1 MAKCKRNR
9 NRAKRNFTVKTPT
22 ANRNYKD
29 TVFRMLFSDRKNL
42 LSLYNAVNQRDY
54 KNPEDLEIV
63 TLENAIY
70 MGMKNDL
77 AFIIDTNLYLYEHQS
92 TYNPNMPLR
101 DLFYI
106 CSEYQKLVDK
116 KSLFSSTLQKIPAPN
131 FIEFYNGSTVIADC
145 TELRLSSAFEHL
157 SGEPKLE
164 LVVTVLNV
172 NEGHN
177 AKLMQHCSM
186 LKEYAQYVARVR
198 HYAIDMPLNH
208 AVERAVDECIQ
219 EGILSE
225 FLTRNRN
232 EVINM
237 SIFEYDKELEEKKLR
252 KAEYEA
258 GREAGFSEGEKHGIE
273 LNSIETAKRM
283 LKFQEFSLD
292 KIASISGLSFDE
304 IKKLQTS
311 ETRSDS

>member
-9 NRAKRNFTVKTPT
+9 NRAKRNFTFKTPA

-29 TVFRMLFSDRKNL
+29 TIFRMLFSDRKNL
-42 LSLYNAVNQRDY
+42 LSLYNAVNQSNY

-70 MGMKNDL
+70 MGIKNDL
-77 AFIIDTNLYLYEHQS
+77 AFIMDTNLYLYEHQS

-131 FIEFYNGSTVIADC
+131 FIEFYNGSTVISDC
-145 TELRLSSAFEHL
+145 TELRLSSAFECL
-157 SGEPKLE
+157 TGQPKLE
-164 LVVTVLNV
+164 LIVTVLNV

-177 AKLMQHCSM
+177 ADLMQHCSM

-198 HYAIDMPLNH
+198 HYASDMPLNE
-208 AVERAVDECIQ
+208 AVKHAVDECIR
-219 EGILSE
+219 EGILTE

-232 EVINM
+232 EVISM

-252 KAEYEA
+252 KAEFEA
-258 GREAGFSEGEKHGIE
+258 GREAGLTEGKTLGYESAALEI
-273 LNSIETAKRM
+273 AKRM
-283 LKFQEFSLD
+283 LQSNKFSLD
-292 KIASISGLSFDE
+292 EIANFSGLSIDE
-304 IKKLQTS
+304 IKKLCTNK
-311 ETRSDS
+311 E

>member
-9 NRAKRNFTVKTPT
+9 NRAKRNFTFKTPA

-42 LSLYNAVNQRDY
+42 LSLYNAVNQSNY

-70 MGMKNDL
+70 MGIKNDL
-77 AFIIDTNLYLYEHQS
+77 AFIMDTNLYLYEHQS

-131 FIEFYNGSTVIADC
+131 FIEFYNGSTVISDC
-145 TELRLSSAFEHL
+145 TELRLSSAFECL
-157 SGEPKLE
+157 TGEPKLE
-164 LVVTVLNV
+164 LIVTVLNV

-177 AKLMQHCSM
+177 ADLMQHCSM

-198 HYAIDMPLNH
+198 HYATDMPLNQ

-219 EGILSE
+219 KGILTE

-232 EVINM
+232 EVISM

-252 KAEYEA
+252 KAEYEY
-258 GREAGFSEGEKHGIE
+258 GFSEGKKTGFQ
-273 LNSIETAKRM
+273 NAAMETAKRM
-283 LKFQEFSLD
+283 LKSNKLSLED
-292 KIASISGLSFDE
+292 IADFSGLSIDE
-304 IKKLQTS
+304 IKQLQNTKS
-311 ETRSDS
+311 

>member
-9 NRAKRNFTVKTPT
+9 NKAKRNLTVKTPK

-77 AFIIDTNLYLYEHQS
+77 AFIVDTNLYLYEHQS

-177 AKLMQHCSM
+177 ADLMQHCSM
-186 LKEYAQYVARVR
+186 LKEYSQYVARVR
-198 HYAIDMPLNH
+198 HYASDMPLNE
-208 AVERAVDECIQ
+208 AVKHAVDECIR
-219 EGILSE
+219 EGILAE

-232 EVINM
+232 EVISM

-252 KAEYEA
+252 KAEFEA
-258 GREAGFSEGEKHGIE
+258 GREAGLTEGKTLGYESAALEI
-273 LNSIETAKRM
+273 AKRM
-283 LKFQEFSLD
+283 LQSNKFSLD
-292 KIASISGLSFDE
+292 EIANFSGLSIDE
-304 IKKLQTS
+304 IKKLCTDK
-311 ETRSDS
+311 E

>member
-1 MAKCKRNR
+1 MAKCKKNR
-9 NRAKRNFTVKTPT
+9 NRAKRNFTVKTPA

-42 LSLYNAVNQRDY
+42 LSLYNAVNQSNY

-70 MGMKNDL
+70 MGIKNDL
-77 AFIIDTNLYLYEHQS
+77 AFIMDTNLYLYEHQS

-131 FIEFYNGSTVIADC
+131 FIEFYNGSTVISDC
-145 TELRLSSAFEHL
+145 TELRLSSAFECL
-157 SGEPKLE
+157 TGEPKLE
-164 LVVTVLNV
+164 LIVTVLNV

-177 AKLMQHCSM
+177 ADLMQHCSM

-198 HYAIDMPLNH
+198 HYASDMPLNQ
-208 AVERAVDECIQ
+208 AVKRAVDECIR
-219 EGILSE
+219 EGILAE
-225 FLTRNRN
+225 FLARNRN
-232 EVINM
+232 EVISM

-252 KAEYEA
+252 KAEFEA
-258 GREAGFSEGEKHGIE
+258 GREAGHEAGFAEGENHAALEIA
-273 LNSIETAKRM
+273 SRM
-283 LKFQEFSLD
+283 LQSDKFSLD
-292 KIASISGLSFDE
+292 EIANFSGLSIAE
-304 IKKLQTS
+304 VKKLCTDKQ
-311 ETRSDS
+311 

>member
-9 NRAKRNFTVKTPT
+9 NRTKRSFTVKEPK

-42 LSLYNAVNQRDY
+42 LSLYNAVNQTDY
-54 KNPEDLEIV
+54 RNPEELEIV

-77 AFIIDTNLYLYEHQS
+77 AFIMDTNLYLYEHQS
-92 TYNPNMPLR
+92 TYNPNMP
-101 DLFYI
+101 
-106 CSEYQKLVDK
+106 
-116 KSLFSSTLQKIPAPN
+116 IPAPN
-131 FIEFYNGSTVIADC
+131 FIEFYNGSMGIADC

-164 LVVTVLNV
+164 LVVTVFNV

-177 AKLMQHCSM
+177 AELMQHCSM
-186 LKEYAQYVARVR
+186 LKEYAQYVAKVR
-198 HYAIDMPLNH
+198 HYAAYMQLNQ
-208 AVERAVDECIQ
+208 AVERAVNECIR
-219 EGILSE
+219 EGILTE
-225 FLTRNRN
+225 FLIRNRS

-252 KAEYEA
+252 KAEFEA
-258 GREAGFSEGEKHGIE
+258 GREIGHEAGLAEGK
-273 LNSIETAKRM
+273 NQAAFETAKRM
-283 LKFQEFSLD
+283 LALKEFTSE
-292 KIASISGLSFDE
+292 KIAAISGLSLDE
-304 IKKLQTS
+304 VKKLQ
-311 ETRSDS
+311 E

>member
-9 NRAKRNFTVKTPT
+9 NRAKRNFTFKTPA

-42 LSLYNAVNQRDY
+42 LSLYNAVNQSNY

-70 MGMKNDL
+70 MGIKNDL
-77 AFIIDTNLYLYEHQS
+77 AFIMDTNLYLYEHQS

-131 FIEFYNGSTVIADC
+131 FIEFYNGSTVISDC
-145 TELRLSSAFEHL
+145 TELRLSSAFECL
-157 SGEPKLE
+157 TGEPKLE
-164 LVVTVLNV
+164 LIVTVLNV

-177 AKLMQHCSM
+177 ADLMQHCSM

-198 HYAIDMPLNH
+198 HYASDMPLNE
-208 AVERAVDECIQ
+208 AVKHAVDECIR
-219 EGILSE
+219 EGILAE
-225 FLTRNRN
+225 FLARNRN
-232 EVINM
+232 EVISM

-252 KAEYEA
+252 KAEYEY
-258 GREAGFSEGEKHGIE
+258 GFAEGEKHAAIE
-273 LNSIETAKRM
+273 IAKRM
-283 LKFQEFSLD
+283 LKTNNFSLEEIAAFSGVSLD
-292 KIASISGLSFDE
+292 DVKILKAN
-304 IKKLQTS
+304 Q
-311 ETRSDS
+311 